1 MEETPPPPSSRRSPA
16 GRPMIRQSLSLIT
29 ARRDLYQAQL
39 LFILFIASL
48 TMFFL
53 ATLATYVIIRTQAFQ
68 PITRDYAALKVPLS
82 FWLSTGLLFVVGYF
96 LERAAWHVR
105 RELQPGFR
113 LALSR
118 AFWVAL
124 LFTVIQG
131 VGLCWLLVQH
141 FAEID
146 GSTKAYGMSFTISFV
161 HALHVLGGII
171 FLGWVW
177 YQAERGR
184 YDHERHWAVNHC
196 AGYWHFLDVVWV
208 AMLVTFLLTQ

>member
-1 MEETPPPPSSRRSPA
+1 ML
-16 GRPMIRQSLSLIT
+16 RQSLSLISS
-29 ARRDLYQAQL
+29 RRDLHQAKL
-39 LFILFIASL
+39 VFYLFIASL

-53 ATLATYVIIRTQAFQ
+53 ATLATYIIIRTQAFQ
-68 PITRDYAALKVPLS
+68 PITREYATLKVPTS
-82 FWLSTGLLFVVGYF
+82 FWLSTGLLLAVSYL

-105 RELQPGFR
+105 RELQPEFR
-113 LALSR
+113 FALR
-118 AFWVAL
+118 LAFWVGL

-131 VGLCWLLVQH
+131 VGLCSLLVQH
-141 FAEID
+141 FAAAD

-171 FLGWVW
+171 FMGWVW
-177 YQAERGR
+177 YQSEQGR

-208 AMLVTFLLTQ
+208 AMLVTFLITR

>member
-1 MEETPPPPSSRRSPA
+1 
-16 GRPMIRQSLSLIT
+16 MIRQSLSLIT

-39 LFILFIASL
+39 LFYLFIASL

-53 ATLATYVIIRTQAFQ
+53 ATLATYIIIRTQAFQ
-68 PITRDYAALKVPLS
+68 PITRDYAALKIPAS
-82 FWLSTGLLFVVGYF
+82 FWLSTGLLLVVGYL

-105 RELQPGFR
+105 REMQPGFR
-113 LALSR
+113 LALR
-118 AFWVAL
+118 LAFWAGL
-124 LFTVIQG
+124 LFTAVQA
-131 VGLCWLLVQH
+131 VGLCGLLVQH

-161 HALHVLGGII
+161 HALHVLGGIL

-177 YQAERGR
+177 FQAERGR

-196 AGYWHFLDVVWV
+196 AGYWHFLDIVWV